1 MPALPLRDI
10 PIWQIIAFLR
20 SKQNESNFERP
31 DGVVEQGRRLFV
43 QHKCDSCHWTR
54 RSGGRLGPDLSQ
66 WRGDMEFFRRAMRH
80 PDEEIDPKYQRVS
93 ARLEDGRLLVGR
105 RLYDDGYFLLLIDEQ
120 QNLHTIP
127 LFEIEELVLPK
138 QSLMASYANELDEQ
152 ALRDL
157 AAYTYSLSEKTMP

>member
-1 MPALPLRDI
+1 
-10 PIWQIIAFLR
+10 
-20 SKQNESNFERP
+20 
-31 DGVVEQGRRLFV
+31 
-43 QHKCDSCHWTR
+43 
-54 RSGGRLGPDLSQ
+54 
-66 WRGDMEFFRRAMRH
+66 MEFFRRAMRH